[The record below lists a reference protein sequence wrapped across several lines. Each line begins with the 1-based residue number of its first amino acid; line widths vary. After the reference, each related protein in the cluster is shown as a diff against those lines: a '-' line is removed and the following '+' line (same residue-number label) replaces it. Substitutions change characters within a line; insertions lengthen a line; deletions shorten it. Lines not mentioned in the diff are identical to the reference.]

1 MFDLKAF
8 GSRIKE
14 RRLAVNMTQDEL
26 AKKAGYSSRSSINKI
41 EMGLVD
47 IPQSK
52 VMAIAQ
58 ALDISP
64 VYLMGLEELQ
74 NTKESDC
81 NRLDAHETELLNVY
95 RKNPDIQP
103 TIDKILGIS
112 LDGYVNVYVA
122 ANSRDN
128 RPDRIIRMSVEE
140 AERLRNAPESNDILI

>member
-8 GSRIKE
+8 GNRIKE
-14 RRLAVNMTQDEL
+14 QRIAVDMTQAELAV
-26 AKKAGYSSRSSINKI
+26 KAGYSSRSSINKI

-58 ALDISP
+58 ALNISP
-64 VYLMGLEELQ
+64 IYLMGLDEPQ
-74 NTKESDC
+74 AAKERKSDK
-81 NRLDAHETELLNVY
+81 LSAHEAELLNVY
-95 RKNPDIQP
+95 REYPDIQP
-103 TIDKILGIS
+103 TIDKILGIA

-122 ANSRDN
+122 ANSKDN

-140 AERLRNAPESNDILI
+140 VERLKNAPESDDTLM